1 MIGYREEVLRPLV
14 ELACRAPSV
23 HNTQPWAWR
32 TTDDGLD
39 LFSDPGRALG
49 ATDPQ
54 GRNLVISCGA
64 ALHHAEVVAGAM
76 GWQAT
81 VTRFPD
87 GPGSARLAHLELT
100 PSPVVDDA
108 ADVLLSVR
116 ERCTDRRRFTSWP
129 VPDDLLHGFA
139 RTGGVWGAHVV
150 PVVDTTDRFRVDR
163 LVERAR
169 VLQTRDRSVA
179 AEQRAWVDHSPDD
192 GIPSL
197 VLPSRDGTTTV
208 TTPTRF
214 GTGLL
219 ADPAPELESSDG
231 VLLICGYADGPEDWL
246 RSGEALSA
254 VWLRATLDGLSVV
267 PLSQII
273 EVDETRMTLQHDV
286 LGGLAAPHILVRL
299 GWQELSRS
307 ELARTARRPLDEV
320 LDAP

>member
-32 TTDDGLD
+32 TTADGLD
-39 LFSDPGRALG
+39 LHADPGRAL
-49 ATDPQ
+49 AASDPQ

-76 GWQAT
+76 GWAAT

-87 GPGSARLAHLELT
+87 GHDSTRLAHLALT
-100 PSPVVDDA
+100 PAQVADDA

-129 VPDDLLHGFA
+129 VPHDLLHAFA
-139 RTGGVWGAHVV
+139 RAGGARGAQLV
-150 PVVDTTDRFRVDR
+150 PIVDATDRFRLDR

-169 VLQTRDRSVA
+169 SQQARDKRVA
-179 AEQRAWVDHSPDD
+179 DEQRAWVDHSTED
-192 GIPSL
+192 GVPSE
-197 VLPSRDGTTTV
+197 VLPSPNRSTSV
-208 TTPTRF
+208 TTPNRF
-214 GTGLL
+214 NTGLL
-219 ADPAPELESSDG
+219 DDPAPELESSDG
-231 VLLICGYADGPEDWL
+231 VVLICGYTDTPEDWL
-246 RSGEALSA
+246 RSGEALSTL
-254 VWLRATLDGLSVV
+254 WLRATLDGLSVV
-267 PLSQII
+267 PLSQVI
-273 EVDETRMTLQHDV
+273 EVEETRMALQHEV
-286 LGGLAAPHILVRL
+286 LGGLAVPHILVRL

-320 LDAP
+320 LDAT

>member
-39 LFSDPGRALG
+39 LFSDPSRALG
-49 ATDPQ
+49 ASDPD
-54 GRNLVISCGA
+54 GRNMVISCGA

-76 GWQAT
+76 GWAAD

-87 GPGSARLAHLELT
+87 GTGSTRLAHLALT
-100 PSPVVDDA
+100 PSPVSDDA

-129 VPDDLLHGFA
+129 VPDDLLHAIA
-139 RTGGVWGAHVV
+139 RTGGTWGAHLV

-169 VLQTRDRSVA
+169 SLQSRDPRVA
-179 AEQRAWVDHSPDD
+179 DEQRAWVDHGPVD
-192 GIPSL
+192 GVPSA
-197 VLPSRDGTTTV
+197 VLPAADPTTTV
-208 TTPTRF
+208 GTPTRF

-219 ADPAPELESSDG
+219 RDPAPELESSDG
-231 VLLICGYADGPEDWL
+231 VIVVCGYTDGPEDWL

-267 PLSQII
+267 PLSQVI
-273 EVDETRMTLQHDV
+273 EVEETRMSLQHDV
-286 LGGLAAPHILVRL
+286 LGGLAVPHILVRL

-320 LDAP
+320 LDPP